1 VKNILLIGDS
11 TLNNGPV
18 AQTIRQN
25 FVDIGG
31 NIPIFLG
38 GRGTAP
44 ANHFGWPGATFDT
57 FATQGS
63 SQRFVFTVT
72 GVSSVSIGAVYS
84 NNGSQFKAEEIFLE
98 SGSGYIRCS
107 RTSGSNNPLASG
119 NLTKVSGGGDDTI
132 GYSEYSIDPAN
143 PFWNT
148 STNQLDIA
156 QYRSAL
162 GMGSELFDVV
172 TFRLGINESFGS
184 VKNES
189 NRLDMIN
196 HAKALADA
204 FLSDNPDVNIIFEL
218 PTTDGNTR
226 NGWAANYGAT
236 NPKEDYQMNVWR
248 LRELLIETFDLGAYN
263 ENVEVCAT
271 GAMVDRYYGYART
284 TTQVAD
290 RIPVMEEWHNNA
302 VHPGVNGYYQLGD
315 AV

>member
-1 VKNILLIGDS
+1 KGLESPANCSVQVVCNVGFGRERNFQYTPISADVGDKSLTINVFDAQKKVLQTKTVTLRVIPNTSPTTVKNILLIGDS

-44 ANHFGWPGATFDT
+44 ANHFGWPGATFAR

-156 QYRSAL
+156 QYR
-162 GMGSELFDVV
+162 
-172 TFRLGINESFGS
+172 
-184 VKNES
+184 
-189 NRLDMIN
+189 
-196 HAKALADA
+196 
-204 FLSDNPDVNIIFEL
+204 
-218 PTTDGNTR
+218 
-226 NGWAANYGAT
+226 
-236 NPKEDYQMNVWR
+236 
-248 LRELLIETFDLGAYN
+248 
-263 ENVEVCAT
+263 
-271 GAMVDRYYGYART
+271 
-284 TTQVAD
+284 
-290 RIPVMEEWHNNA
+290 
-302 VHPGVNGYYQLGD
+302 
-315 AV
+315 